1 MECQTVLGSHVAR
14 SFIEDLKTHVKENN
28 LQVKLVSFLA
38 NADPSAEQYAEVT
51 KRSCAQSGITFE
63 LRKLNREA
71 LEEAIIAAMTTTPS
85 TASSSTTRSLAAAT
99 TNVEGLCH
107 LFRFNMYH
115 NIRHIHGRKDLK
127 PVIPCTPLAVIK
139 ILEYCQV
146 YDEDAPYGNQLHD
159 KTVTIINRSEVV
171 GRPLA
176 ALLANDGAK
185 VYSVDIADVLLF
197 HRGHNLQ
204 FNKYRV
210 EDCPGLKV
218 EDVLPRSDIVITGV
232 PSPKLSNG
240 VVAVNFACAKNFDAE
255 SIKKKAS
262 LFVPTIGAVTTAMLQ
277 RNCVRL
283 YKYSQKSI
291 NSRTVRPIGA
301 KRKTSPTIA
310 TDAAAAAAAATTTSS
325 ATSSATTSAHD
336 SSSTNSQ
343 SRKRWHL
350 LMSSFAEGG
359 GGGDGRLP

>member
-71 LEEAIIAAMTTTPS
+71 LEEAIIAANDDDSIHGILVYYPVFGGGHDQYIQ
-85 TASSSTTRSLAAAT
+85 
-99 TNVEGLCH
+99 NCVDPFKDVEGLCH

-232 PSPKLSNG
+232 PSPNYRVPIELLKDG

-301 KRKTSPTIA
+301 NKRKTSPTIA
-310 TDAAAAAAAATTTSS
+310 TDAAAAAAATTSS
-325 ATSSATTSAHD
+325 ATSSATTTTAAAAAP
-336 SSSTNSQ
+336 TV
-343 SRKRWHL
+343 K
-350 LMSSFAEGG
+350 AENGG
-359 GGGDGRLP
+359 TC